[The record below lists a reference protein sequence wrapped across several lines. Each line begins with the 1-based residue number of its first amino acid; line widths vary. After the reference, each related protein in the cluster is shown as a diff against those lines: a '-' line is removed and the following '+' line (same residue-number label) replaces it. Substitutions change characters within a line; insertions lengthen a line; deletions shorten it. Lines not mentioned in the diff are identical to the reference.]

1 MPGKKLRIAT
11 SSYHIGHAIAPM
23 IAIEKGFFKEEGFDN
38 FELLIE
44 GLIPNFVEKEALSA
58 AMKDRGVQMVLGAQI
73 PSVLIQS
80 SRGEDLHIVSG
91 WRFVPQ
97 TDWYA
102 RPGIN
107 SFADLKG
114 KKIGI
119 RDGGG
124 TGPIR
129 LVFNE
134 LRRAGVDPEKD
145 VIWVKDPIYAYH
157 RTPEHVEA
165 IRDGRVDC
173 TASNPPFSQ
182 ELEKMGCTLL
192 LSPRKLFP
200 QGRPMAVIAARRGVI
215 EERVEDLR
223 AFIRGILRGFWFER
237 NPDNFTYLTDLEKRL
252 RAASPSEEEQALRM
266 LTSPERLE
274 KRPLP
279 IHGEVPIEGLRQI
292 GEEMKNAGEIPRGF
306 SVESV
311 LKNGAAKNAF
321 QDLRGRKE
329 LDEQLERVSRIV
341 EKYGY

>member
-1 MPGKKLRIAT
+1 
-11 SSYHIGHAIAPM
+11 M
-23 IAIEKGFFKEEGFDN
+23 IAIEKGFFKEEGFDK

-102 RPGIN
+102 QPGIN

-114 KKIGI
+114 KKIGV

-129 LVFNE
+129 VIFNE

-145 VIWVKDPIYAYH
+145 VIWVKDRIYAYH

-200 QGRPMAVIAARRGVI
+200 QGRPMAVIAARRAVI

-237 NPDNFTYLTDLEKRL
+237 DPDNFTYLTDLEQRL
-252 RAASPSEEEQALRM
+252 RAASPNEDEQALRM

-279 IHGEVPIEGLRQI
+279 IRGEIPIDGLRQI
-292 GEEMKNAGEIPRGF
+292 GEEMKNTGEIPRGF
-306 SVESV
+306 SVEGV
-311 LKNGAAKNAF
+311 LKNDAAKKAF

-329 LDEQLERVSRIV
+329 LDEQWERVSRIV

>member
-1 MPGKKLRIAT
+1 M
-11 SSYHIGHAIAPM
+11 
-23 IAIEKGFFKEEGFDN
+23 EKGFFKEEGFDD
-38 FELLIE
+38 FELLTE
-44 GLIPNFVEKEALSA
+44 GLIPNFVETDALSA
-58 AMKDRGVQMVLGAQI
+58 AMKNRGIHIVLGAQI
-73 PSVLIQS
+73 PSVLIES

-102 RPGIN
+102 RPGIK

-124 TGPIR
+124 TSPIR
-129 LVFNE
+129 VVFNE
-134 LRRAGVDPEKD
+134 LRKAGVDPETD
-145 VIWVKDPIYAYH
+145 VLWVKNRIFAYH
-157 RTPEHVEA
+157 RTPDHVEA

-200 QGRPMAVIAARRGVI
+200 QGKPMAVIAARRAVF
-215 EERVEDLR
+215 EEREEDLR
-223 AFIRGILRGFWFER
+223 AFIRGILREFWLER
-237 NPDNFTYLTDLEKRL
+237 DPGNFTYLSCLEKRL

-279 IHGEVPIEGLRQI
+279 VRGEVPIDGLPQ
-292 GEEMKNAGEIPRGF
+292 AGVRL
-306 SVESV
+306 SD
-311 LKNGAAKNAF
+311 LLTMWRLRNGGVF
-321 QDLRGRKE
+321 CPE
-329 LDEQLERVSRIV
+329 L
-341 EKYGY
+341 EKTYDPTQKTTP